1 MIEIRPQEGFQEKF
15 LASKADIVIGGGA
28 AGAGKTFALLLEFM
42 RHRGNSKFGGAIF
55 RRTYQQVKN
64 EGGLW
69 DSSSSIYPLAGAEPK
84 ESNLSWRFPSG
95 AKLKFSHLEH
105 EKNKFDYQGSE
116 IPFIGFDEL
125 THFTESM
132 FFYLMSRN
140 RSTCG
145 VKPYIRATCNPEPDS
160 WVCNLIKW
168 WIGEDGYP
176 IFNRDGVL
184 RYFVKD
190 GEDYIWGNS
199 YDEVIDKADYIW
211 DKLPENSKY
220 KDYIKSITFI
230 SGSIYH
236 NKKLLETNP
245 QYLANLMSQDEAT
258 KKALLE
264 GNWFASNDETDIFDY
279 FAFNDIF
286 TNQFRNQGNKYITAD
301 IALKGSDL
309 LIAFAWNGFVIEDVE
324 IIDKSKSDVVI
335 EKLKDLAERNEV
347 PERNIVYDDDGVGAF
362 VDGFIKQA
370 NGFNNNSKPF
380 NNENYA
386 NLKAQCVY
394 KMADFVNQNKVSIL
408 QKVSSKKINGKSIMS
423 HLKEERKVFKREKPD
438 SDGKLSII
446 PKAKMKNVLGHSPDF
461 MDAFY
466 MRAYFEYKQQFV
478 WA

>member
-69 DSSSSIYPLAGAEPK
+69 DSSSAIYPLAGAEPK

-160 WVCNLIKW
+160 WVYNLIKW

>member
-69 DSSSSIYPLAGAEPK
+69 DSSSAIYPLAGAEPK